1 MKSLLRTLFRR
12 TPPFEVLQRLGATG
26 GKSPRPDTAL
36 PALDMV
42 RFLSGQGLA
51 KAPRPKKIC
60 AQLNLPHNGDYG
72 CMLDIFAPIDH
83 HPANSVRRRLIREL
97 SKDFAGSRR
106 TQQLFGQV
114 ASCWVASS
122 PGGGGSLQRCRR
134 VEVLHCNVHTV
145 WSRTAFR
152 GDVQATPCRRS

>member
-12 TPPFEVLQRLGATG
+12 TPPFEVLQRFGATG

-51 KAPRPKKIC
+51 KAPRPKKSVRNSIC
-60 AQLNLPHNGDYG
+60 RIMATG

-114 ASCWVASS
+114 ASGWAASS

-134 VEVLHCNVHTV
+134 VEV
-145 WSRTAFR
+145 S
-152 GDVQATPCRRS
+152 ATTGM